1 MSEER
6 FEIPYDRY
14 LNLTLQRL
22 LDPGLLLVARGGD
35 GKRPNA
41 MTIGWASFGVIWGL
55 PVCVVLVRPSRYT
68 YGLIEA
74 CGDFTVNVLPADLA
88 SAASICGTLS
98 GRDHDKLAMAGLH
111 PVEAQAVSSPI
122 LAEALIAYE
131 CKVVHKNDV
140 LPDQLAA
147 EVQRSCYPKGDYHRL
162 YFGQILRASARPSPE
177 LA

>member
-1 MSEER
+1 
-6 FEIPYDRY
+6 
-14 LNLTLQRL
+14 
-22 LDPGLLLVARGGD
+22 
-35 GKRPNA
+35 
-41 MTIGWASFGVIWGL
+41 
-55 PVCVVLVRPSRYT
+55 
-68 YGLIEA
+68 
-74 CGDFTVNVLPADLA
+74 
-88 SAASICGTLS
+88 
-98 GRDHDKLAMAGLH
+98 
-111 PVEAQAVSSPI
+111 